1 MDNLRVKNSRDGP
14 VIGGGGRGGEGEHYC
29 EFLQE
34 LGQIPTISIREKY
47 S

>member
-14 VIGGGGRGGEGEHYC
+14 VIGGGGGEGEHYC